1 MRLATSLELKNR
13 TRADA
18 PVVVLVSGGLAGDA
32 SELERRV
39 LSAADGRVEVLGVA
53 AHDKDRDVQA
63 FLDEAGIDIV
73 PAVLLYARGVLLER
87 CSVVR
92 DARAAATLLSVLP
105 GLR

>member
-1 MRLATSLELKNR
+1 VKLATALELKNR

-18 PVVVLVSGGLAGDA
+18 PVVVLVSSGAGGAA

-39 LSAADGRVEVLGVA
+39 LTAAEGRVEVLGIA
-53 AHDKDRDVQA
+53 AHDRDREVQA
-63 FLDEAGIDIV
+63 FLDEAGIAVV

-92 DARAAATLLSVLP
+92 DARAAAALLSVLP
-105 GLR
+105 GMR